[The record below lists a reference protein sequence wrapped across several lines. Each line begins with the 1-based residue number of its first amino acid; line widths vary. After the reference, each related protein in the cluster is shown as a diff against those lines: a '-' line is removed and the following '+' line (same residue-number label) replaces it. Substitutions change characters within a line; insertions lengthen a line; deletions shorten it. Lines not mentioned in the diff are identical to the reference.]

1 MTGRPSLRLAA
12 SGRADPPDPGG
23 DAGAPERESA
33 RDVLLAA
40 ARAAFAERG
49 FDGARVDDIARRA
62 QLNKQLVYH
71 YFGSKDGLY
80 AAVLRS
86 VYAEIRDREQA
97 LHLDNLPAEEAM
109 RRLVEFSFDFLQA
122 NPDFVAI
129 IMAENMQGGRHLAS
143 AGPLAEVNR
152 PILDLMRKTLARG
165 TAEGTFRPG
174 LDPLHLYLSV
184 AGMSFFYFSNTHT
197 LSRIFARP
205 FADPRLCDERRAHI
219 VDFTLNAIRAR

>member
-1 MTGRPSLRLAA
+1 MAGRPSLRLAP
-12 SGRADPPDPGG
+12 SSREEPPPEGRG
-23 DAGAPERESA
+23 GAPAEREPA
-33 RDVLLAA
+33 RNLLLAA

-62 QLNKQLVYH
+62 RLNKQLVYH

-86 VYAEIRDREQA
+86 VYAEIRAREQA
-97 LHLDNLPAEEAM
+97 LCLDNLPAEEAM
-109 RRLVEFSFDFLQA
+109 RRLVEFSFDFLHA
-122 NPDFVAI
+122 HPDFVAI
-129 IMAENMQGGRHLAS
+129 IMAENMLGGRHLP
-143 AGPLAEVNR
+143 AGGELAEVNR

-165 TAEGTFRPG
+165 TAEGVFRPG

-197 LSRIFARP
+197 LSRVFARP
-205 FADPRLCDERRAHI
+205 FADPRQCNERRAHI